1 MLAIP
6 VLQNED
12 FLAAVQS
19 SCFSLQVDVELE
31 RQKRELELDH
41 QRRLAAIKEEAEA
54 ELRTQLRRQAAAHSD
69 HLADVLTVQVGRSC
83 APSCAARLPH
93 TATTWLTSLQSR

>member
-1 MLAIP
+1 LLAIP